1 MNPRKGISGALKS
14 KFKSVSSANKTILYN
29 IAGSFGVRGVALVV
43 SLFTMPVYTHFF
55 VQQESLGI
63 WYTLLAVLNWVLT
76 FDLGLGNGLRNKL
89 PIAIAQKDKRAMKE
103 YISSTYFGTIGVVL
117 IVGIVGV
124 LIIPK
129 LSWTSIINVK
139 SQSISNDVLVECVY
153 ILFVGI
159 LLQFIF
165 KIITSILFAIQR
177 SAFVNLLS
185 LITSILTLLM
195 IFFARSGSSAD
206 NLLTM
211 SIINV
216 LAANIP
222 YLVATILVFRR
233 SLKGYFPR
241 VSLVTSTRVKEV
253 LNIGIT
259 LLILQLVFM
268 IISSTNELLISH
280 LTNPADVVQYQAYNK
295 IFNTVSSL
303 FTLALTPIWSAVT
316 KAAGEKRYS
325 WIKKLNRILLFASAV
340 VFLAEIVLVPFLQGI
355 IDLWLGKKIISQL
368 SQWLRFCLFCSMFS
382 LSYIML
388 IQASEME
395 CHSSKFK

>member
-1 MNPRKGISGALKS
+1 
-14 KFKSVSSANKTILYN
+14 
-29 IAGSFGVRGVALVV
+29 
-43 SLFTMPVYTHFF
+43 
-55 VQQESLGI
+55 
-63 WYTLLAVLNWVLT
+63 
-76 FDLGLGNGLRNKL
+76 
-89 PIAIAQKDKRAMKE
+89 
-103 YISSTYFGTIGVVL
+103 
-117 IVGIVGV
+117 
-124 LIIPK
+124 
-129 LSWTSIINVK
+129 
-139 SQSISNDVLVECVY
+139 
-153 ILFVGI
+153 
-159 LLQFIF
+159 
-165 KIITSILFAIQR
+165 
-177 SAFVNLLS
+177 
-185 LITSILTLLM
+185 
-195 IFFARSGSSAD
+195 
-206 NLLTM
+206 M

-355 IDLWLGKKIISQL
+355 IDLWLGKKLYHSCPNGCAFVCSVQC
-368 SQWLRFCLFCSMFS
+368 SLF
-382 LSYIML
+382 
-388 IQASEME
+388 
-395 CHSSKFK
+395 HT